1 MHVEK
6 IEHIT
11 KDQEKGTILH
21 LTNTIKHSCVQ
32 LKLNLLPVV
41 VHQPIIC
48 TTKKILKQAWYM
60 IKLYKI
66 K

>member
-48 TTKKILKQAWYM
+48 TTKKNSKTDLVHD
-60 IKLYKI
+60 
-66 K
+66 